1 MADEWTSGKFGIAQ
15 FGRARYNTILERY
28 SIDTILNKLTQPTTS
43 KVDSLLKRAIYK
55 NIKLDTYLDKSKH
68 LTQLYDTL
76 IELGI
81 EKDIVFDIIIGSES
95 SSSHYL
101 DTYLI
106 LHLEKSKVMSVDAL
120 LKAQQAL
127 SMSVDTLVKSL
138 GTTRT
143 HMMDIIMSEINEK
156 NILEDVLLS
165 KEGKTTYSTDA
176 SLSFADKDVRMFVD
190 ALIEGKFSTNVL
202 FDTELTSPGVFY
214 EYEVDTLISKIVPMS
229 YRLGLN
235 ASKDVLIGS
244 AFDLFLWKYVFIDT
258 ANLVY
263 SPILSTSVSY
273 RAAR

>member
-1 MADEWTSGKFGIAQ
+1 MADDWTSAQFGVAQ

-28 SIDTILNKLTQPTTS
+28 SIDTILSKLTQPTTS
-43 KVDSLLKRAIYK
+43 KVDALLKRAIYK
-55 NIKLDTYLDKSKH
+55 NIKLDTYLDKSRQ

-76 IELGI
+76 TELGI

-106 LHLEKSKVMSVDAL
+106 LHLGKSKVMGVDAL

-127 SMSVDTLVKSL
+127 SVSVDTLVKSL

-143 HMMDIIMSEINEK
+143 HMIDIIMSEINEK
-156 NILEDVLLS
+156 NILEDILLS
-165 KEGKTTYSTDA
+165 KEGKTTYSTNA
-176 SLSFADKDVRMFVD
+176 NLSFADKDIRMFVD
-190 ALIEGKFSTNVL
+190 ALIEGKVSTNVL
-202 FDTELTSPGVFY
+202 FDTELTPPGLFH

-235 ASKDVLIGS
+235 VSKDVSIGS

-273 RAAR
+273 SAAR